1 MNIDE
6 KQIEELLKK
15 AKEIKQEIELKK
27 EELQKVGNEII
38 RQNAKK
44 EQILEE
50 LKQYNLT
57 EENLEQKIEE
67 QYQVIKDGIESYQK
81 LRG

>member
-1 MNIDE
+1 MSIDE
-6 KQIEELLKK
+6 KQIEELLQK
-15 AKEIKQEIELKK
+15 AKEIKSEIEVKK
-27 EELQKVGNEII
+27 EELQKIGNEII
-38 RQNAKK
+38 RQNTKK

-50 LKQYNLT
+50 LKQYGVT

-81 LRG
+81 LCG

>member
-81 LRG
+81 LCG